1 MTKRQEFLDTG
12 NFANKINMFIP
23 SFEQAFGELAPFYIQ
38 LYGSLEESVRLAKKY
53 FEDLKTLVDI
63 YLLNDL
69 IRFNTKRLLKQKT
82 GVNLEEDNYEMG
94 DLSNNGLVGTCKG
107 YSIRVLKSYR
117 GDLPLANSTAKAA
130 YFSQQLSFII
140 GEFML
145 PVSRPNIIFVWDLS
159 DKYALKPLHMCCPKY
174 AERYRRILS
183 VYYDE
188 LLHHPA
194 EIIKAKPEIADEI
207 KDIEIRIKEGIDG
220 NQDISNIRRENQT
233 SSGTE

>member
-1 MTKRQEFLDTG
+1 
-12 NFANKINMFIP
+12 MFIP
-23 SFEQAFGELAPFYIQ
+23 PFEQAFSELAPFYIQ

-53 FEDLKTLVDI
+53 FEDLKTSVDI

-82 GVNLEEDNYEMG
+82 GVNLEDDNLEYEMG

-107 YSIRVLKSYR
+107 YSIRILKSYR
-117 GDLPLANSTAKAA
+117 GDLPLANSNAKAA

-140 GEFML
+140 GESML

-174 AERYRRILS
+174 AERYRGILS

-188 LLHHPA
+188 LLPHPA
-194 EIIKAKPEIADEI
+194 EIIKTKPEIADEI